1 VVFYEVLPKRLYGG
15 TEESLAIT
23 QLRVGRIVG
32 LLREHRTGHVTMTS
46 GACRPGH
53 FYSCENLKSH
63 IRFSFMFTNSNV
75 LYCAFLPIPMYGHDS
90 YVSAPVPIMAVIGGP
105 LTLMTANGI
114 AGVFACHH
122 VSISSK
128 TKHGTDPL

>member
-1 VVFYEVLPKRLYGG
+1 LYGG
-15 TEESLAIT
+15 TGESHAIT

-32 LLREHRTGHVTMTS
+32 LLREHRTDHVTVTS
-46 GACRPGH
+46 RACRPGQ

-75 LYCAFLPIPMYGHDS
+75 PYCAFLPIPMYGHDS
-90 YVSAPVPIMAVIGGP
+90 YVSAPVPVMAVIGGP
-105 LTLMTANGI
+105 LTLMTADGI
-114 AGVFACHH
+114 AGFFACHH